1 MNCSIN
7 LASLLTFQSP
17 HQPDKLDF
25 TAALEKIAE
34 AEIERD
40 PSWLSQNRGKAA
52 SLLQGVVDRSNV
64 YQDVEKSLERL
75 ISDNISHLEY
85 IARDIRRA
93 DVGEEVARAEEQRGR
108 KTEEE
113 YEQEAAVRQQ
123 ERAKIREQE
132 EAKRKRV
139 EEKERLMAE
148 TTRKMKELEKLRKDD
163 QRRRE
168 KEARK
173 AAVQKVQ
180 EERQRKHEQEREAAE
195 RLRQQERDQERERYE
210 REREASIL
218 KEAEPTS
225 DSPSVKLPTDEELNA
240 AALEAILNESA
251 DLAARNT
258 KRDADHLEEQAPP
271 HRSGSAS
278 IPKGPAADRFKLSVK
293 SDHTGPKLSY
303 SSTHRGAAHLP
314 SPLSVLARNE
324 SPFRRSSLQSERKP
338 SISQFD
344 GPNSS
349 SAINRDGGP
358 PFWGDDEAR
367 GQKPRHRDY
376 DEDEY
381 RSSSRRRESIRDGS
395 RDYEHDSRD
404 YHGSGSKHDR
414 YSNSGGGGVS
424 KSRETFD
431 EHTGRPRARIDDPPQ
446 NIDRY
451 VPGKGTVTS
460 RPRGGDGGSRDAE
473 RGSRSSH
480 HRSER
485 DHARDRDRDRDRDRN
500 HRRSD
505 YGDRERDG
513 RDKDRGDE
521 YHHRRDRDRDGR
533 DGNDSRGYRRDR
545 DRDREKE
552 YDRPSHR
559 PRRDPAPEKI
569 DRYVPDQ

>member
-1 MNCSIN
+1 M
-7 LASLLTFQSP
+7 
-17 HQPDKLDF
+17 
-25 TAALEKIAE
+25 
-34 AEIERD
+34 
-40 PSWLSQNRGKAA
+40 
-52 SLLQGVVDRSNV
+52 LQGVVDRSDV
-64 YQDVEKSLERL
+64 YKDVEKSLERL
-75 ISDNISHLEY
+75 ISDNISHIEY

-108 KTEEE
+108 RTDEE

-180 EERQRKHEQEREAAE
+180 EERQRKYEQEREAAE

-210 REREASIL
+210 REREASTL
-218 KEAEPTS
+218 KEAETTS
-225 DSPSVKLPTDEELNA
+225 DSPSVKFPTDEELNA

-278 IPKGPAADRFKLSVK
+278 IPKGPAADRFKLSIK
-293 SDHTGPKLSY
+293 SEHTGPKLSY

-344 GPNSS
+344 GPNPS
-349 SAINRDGGP
+349 SAISRDGGP
-358 PFWGDDEAR
+358 PFWGDDDAR

-414 YSNSGGGGVS
+414 YSNGGGGGGGVS

-460 RPRGGDGGSRDAE
+460 RPRGGDGGSSRDAE

-485 DHARDRDRDRDRDRN
+485 DHGRERDRN

-505 YGDRERDG
+505 YSDRERDG
-513 RDKDRGDE
+513 RDKERGDE

-533 DGNDSRGYRRDR
+533 DGGGNDSRGYRRDR

>member
-1 MNCSIN
+1 M
-7 LASLLTFQSP
+7 
-17 HQPDKLDF
+17 
-25 TAALEKIAE
+25 
-34 AEIERD
+34 
-40 PSWLSQNRGKAA
+40 
-52 SLLQGVVDRSNV
+52 LQGVVDRSDV
-64 YQDVEKSLERL
+64 YKDVGQSLARL
-75 ISDNISHLEY
+75 ISDNISHIEY

-108 KTEEE
+108 KTDEE

-123 ERAKIREQE
+123 EKAKIREQE
-132 EAKRKRV
+132 EAKRKRA

-148 TTRKMKELEKLRKDD
+148 TNRKMKELDKLRKDD

-180 EERQRKHEQEREAAE
+180 EERQRKYEQEREAAE
-195 RLRQQERDQERERYE
+195 RSRQRERDQDQERERERERFE
-210 REREASIL
+210 REREASTL
-218 KEAEPTS
+218 KDAETTS
-225 DSPSVKLPTDEELNA
+225 ASPLVKLPTDEELNA

-278 IPKGPAADRFKLSVK
+278 IPKGPAADRFKLSIK
-293 SDHTGPKLSY
+293 SDHTGPRLSY

-314 SPLSVLARNE
+314 SPLSAIARNE
-324 SPFRRSSLQSERKP
+324 SPFRRSSMHSERKP

-344 GPNSS
+344 GPNPS
-349 SAINRDGGP
+349 SAMSRDSGP
-358 PFWGDDEAR
+358 PFWGDDEA
-367 GQKPRHRDY
+367 GGHKSRHRDY
-376 DEDEY
+376 DEDGY

-404 YHGSGSKHDR
+404 YHGSGSKNDR
-414 YSNSGGGGVS
+414 YSNGSGGVN

-460 RPRGGDGGSRDAE
+460 RPRGGDGSRDGE

-485 DHARDRDRDRDRDRN
+485 DHGRDRDRN

-505 YGDRERDG
+505 YSDRDRDG
-513 RDKDRGDE
+513 RDKDRGGGDREE